1 MKIIEVVEPLVSL
14 VLIGSN
20 QHVNDEEN
28 FVFCVTEQYLEAIKN
43 LEFLGLSQ
51 DTTENARHAITFF
64 VDEIMMTNYKNWSL
78 LQMKYYQTNCGGEE
92 FFQLINKS
100 LEKKKEERDDSYIE
114 LVSLYD
120 FLLSLGF
127 KGKYWSG
134 QTDAV
139 TKIRSDLNGI
149 IGIDSTVSLVNSS
162 VEVKDKSSLR
172 RINLISI
179 IVMVFVVLCTILVSL
194 LYNDYLNSHNEIW
207 LEVLRHLLQDQ

>member
-14 VLIGSN
+14 VLIGGN
-20 QHVNDEEN
+20 RHVNDEDN
-28 FVFCVTEQYLEAIKN
+28 FVFCVTEQYLEAVKN

-51 DTTENARHAITFF
+51 ETAENARHAITFF

-100 LEKKKEERDDSYIE
+100 LEMKKEERDDSYIE

-134 QTDAV
+134 ETEAI
-139 TKIRSDLNGI
+139 TKIRSELNGI

-162 VEVKDKSSLR
+162 VKVKDNSSLR

-179 IVMVFVVLCTILVSL
+179 IVMVLVVLCTVLVSL

-207 LEVLRHLLQDQ
+207 LEVLRHLLQDH

>member
-1 MKIIEVVEPLVSL
+1 
-14 VLIGSN
+14 
-20 QHVNDEEN
+20 
-28 FVFCVTEQYLEAIKN
+28 
-43 LEFLGLSQ
+43 
-51 DTTENARHAITFF
+51 
-64 VDEIMMTNYKNWSL
+64 
-78 LQMKYYQTNCGGEE
+78 MKYYQTNCGGEE

-100 LEKKKEERDDSYIE
+100 LEMKKEERDDSYIE

-134 QTDAV
+134 ETEAI
-139 TKIRSDLNGI
+139 TKIRSELNGI

-179 IVMVFVVLCTILVSL
+179 IVMVLVVLCTVLVSL

-207 LEVLRHLLQDQ
+207 LEVLRHLLQDH

>member
-14 VLIGSN
+14 VLIGGN
-20 QHVNDEEN
+20 RHVNDEDN
-28 FVFCVTEQYLEAIKN
+28 FVFCVTEQYLEAVKN

-51 DTTENARHAITFF
+51 ETAENARHAITFF

-100 LEKKKEERDDSYIE
+100 LEMKKEDDAI
-114 LVSLYD
+114 
-120 FLLSLGF
+120 
-127 KGKYWSG
+127 
-134 QTDAV
+134 
-139 TKIRSDLNGI
+139 TKIRSELNGI

-162 VEVKDKSSLR
+162 VKVKDKSSLR

-179 IVMVFVVLCTILVSL
+179 IVMVLVVLCTVLVSL

-207 LEVLRHLLQDQ
+207 LEVLRHLLQDH